1 MIANQDYMSVLSS
14 TGQTL
19 LKKDTFA
26 RQHNLNHGVEHSIVS
41 DQFSDLKRPQTATN
55 LMQRERK
62 LVEQVDGLLTHKK
75 MDSQGFP
82 QDQNRLR
89 NFYDERSMISVSQE
103 PQSRLIHREQNMGQ
117 QNILRDLDQDRSRFY
132 ANREYQN
139 ADLNDSHMDMS
150 LSVVSDQ
157 TRIENKFN
165 SPNQLEEKYGL
176 DLGARKRTKNNRSTL
191 PVTKEYANLNS
202 SVLAN
207 LENKTNVQLFKD
219 VSVGYFDNL
228 AMSFRRVLTSMGH
241 NLDEQRQLLLIR
253 EKLKTEG
260 DELSLDEVQK
270 IVQKND
276 LWNLAYFTGAL
287 LIIFSI
293 IFKLIL

>member
-1 MIANQDYMSVLSS
+1 M
-14 TGQTL
+14 
-19 LKKDTFA
+19 
-26 RQHNLNHGVEHSIVS
+26 
-41 DQFSDLKRPQTATN
+41 
-55 LMQRERK
+55 
-62 LVEQVDGLLTHKK
+62 
-75 MDSQGFP
+75 
-82 QDQNRLR
+82 
-89 NFYDERSMISVSQE
+89 
-103 PQSRLIHREQNMGQ
+103 
-117 QNILRDLDQDRSRFY
+117 
-132 ANREYQN
+132 
-139 ADLNDSHMDMS
+139 
-150 LSVVSDQ
+150 
-157 TRIENKFN
+157 
-165 SPNQLEEKYGL
+165 
-176 DLGARKRTKNNRSTL
+176 
-191 PVTKEYANLNS
+191 
-202 SVLAN
+202 LAN